1 MAALRN
7 AGLGLALALSL
18 APLAR
23 ADSDP
28 VGGIAGAAPF
38 EGGGG
43 VLVGTDV
50 SGRAVCYVRE
60 TGDSHRLDIG
70 IGEVGAFVRLEA
82 GDSDPG
88 AVAPQ
93 APLLVY
99 AGQQESEE
107 GKATDRFAIL
117 KSYKGTAR
125 FLRFAAPQPGWIVMA
140 SGDPAPF
147 LAVVAAAH
155 RQFLVVESQQ
165 QPRAADYVAVY
176 DFTPDAAAKL
186 VACAARH
193 VPAADPG
200 RRLSRLAP
208 TLPAELW

>member
-1 MAALRN
+1 MASLRN

-23 ADSDP
+23 AEGDP

-38 EGGGG
+38 DGGGG
-43 VLVGTDV
+43 VLVGTDA
-50 SGRAVCYVRE
+50 SDRAVCYVRE

-70 IGEVGAFVRLEA
+70 IGGAGAFVRLEA
-82 GDSDPG
+82 GDNDPG

-107 GKATDRFAIL
+107 GKAADRFAIL
-117 KSYKGTAR
+117 KSYEGTAS
-125 FLRFAAPQPGWIVMA
+125 FLQFAAPQPGWLLSA
-140 SGDPAPF
+140 TGDPAPF
-147 LAVVAAAH
+147 LEVVAAA
-155 RQFLVVESQQ
+155 RRKFLVVESQQ
-165 QPRAADYVAVY
+165 PRAVAYVAVY
-176 DFTPDAAAKL
+176 EFTPDAAAKL

-193 VPAADPG
+193 VSAPEPG
-200 RRLSRLAP
+200 PHLPRLAP